1 MVITRELVTH
11 FDEYDNL
18 HGIRSRRSGSHVFI
32 DIFLECDPERKV
44 GEVETF
50 LTPCAPAWKAKYP
63 TAGWWWA
70 CRARGWC
77 DHACGQATGCR

>member
-50 LTPCAPAWKAKYP
+50 FDTLRTSLESKIPNSRVVV
-63 TAGWWWA
+63 GL
-70 CRARGWC
+70 ARS
-77 DHACGQATGCR
+77 RVV